1 MSFWFVWLN
10 NNVNGLAQ
18 WCYVGLVFSDLIFAG
33 FVCVIAFVLV
43 SDVFGVLHAADFAV
57 VES

>member
-1 MSFWFVWLN
+1 MLMVWLSG
-10 NNVNGLAQ
+10 VTKVLCFQ
-18 WCYVGLVFSDLIFAG
+18 TLFSRF
-33 FVCVIAFVLV
+33 FFCVIAFVLV

>member
-1 MSFWFVWLN
+1 MWLN

-18 WCYVGLVFSDLIFAG
+18 WCYVGLVFSDLIFAV
-33 FVCVIAFVLV
+33 FFCVIAFVLV